1 MKRNWTATNGRSAL
15 QIWNDEKDNQR
26 KAIRLIGV
34 LPEEKVDVGELEMIL
49 NELFQQDENVLSAL
63 VGPDRSNLKRLI
75 RIYDF
80 LKYKTP

>member
-1 MKRNWTATNGRSAL
+1 
-15 QIWNDEKDNQR
+15 
-26 KAIRLIGV
+26 
-34 LPEEKVDVGELEMIL
+34 MIL